1 MVLQRVVKEVLLIL
15 LSAIIIAGC
24 GDFKAG
30 TSGTPDVER
39 EISYCSL
46 PPDGERLEKIIAY
59 FVTTKGIYLYPQ
71 TIEIPGGTREPVKT
85 ALEHLIKGPQRDWGK
100 SVIPEGTKLI
110 SLEISDNCA
119 KVNFSKEFLER
130 PYNLMVLDKLKLQ
143 AVHHTLREFE
153 DISKVTILVEGQP
166 YEGDSGFSPWLNSI
180 SEENTNPTPS
190 DDERYFKIL
199 IYLADEG
206 GHLLIPVT
214 RRVDIKGGFD
224 NGRVPLKDLALE
236 AINQLINGP
245 EESEKLAPTVPKGV
259 ELRDFY
265 IKDNTAYVDIGKEI
279 IIKNINKEINEKL
292 AIESI
297 VYTLTSLSG
306 IDQVQFLI
314 DGKVMGSISGSVN
327 ISKPIK
333 PSKWINLVSPDG
345 L

>member
-1 MVLQRVVKEVLLIL
+1 
-15 LSAIIIAGC
+15 
-24 GDFKAG
+24 
-30 TSGTPDVER
+30 
-39 EISYCSL
+39 
-46 PPDGERLEKIIAY
+46 
-59 FVTTKGIYLYPQ
+59 
-71 TIEIPGGTREPVKT
+71 
-85 ALEHLIKGPQRDWGK
+85 
-100 SVIPEGTKLI
+100 
-110 SLEISDNCA
+110 
-119 KVNFSKEFLER
+119 
-130 PYNLMVLDKLKLQ
+130 LDRLKLQ

-190 DDERYFKIL
+190 DDERHFKIL

-333 PSKWINLVSPDG
+333 PSKWINPVSPDG